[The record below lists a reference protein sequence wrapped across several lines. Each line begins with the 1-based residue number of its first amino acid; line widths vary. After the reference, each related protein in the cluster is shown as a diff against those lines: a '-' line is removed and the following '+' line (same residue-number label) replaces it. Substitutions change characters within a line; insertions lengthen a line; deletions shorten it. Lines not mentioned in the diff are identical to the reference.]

1 MSKQPQHDRVVLVTG
16 AAAGIGA
23 AIAEAAVGAGHR
35 VLLTD
40 VDEAAAQATAARL
53 GGRSA
58 AFRLDIR
65 DPENWTKA
73 FDAAEG
79 EFGPVDILVNNAGI
93 ITTGNTRDL
102 SLEQHRAMVEVN
114 LLGAMTGVYT
124 AIPRM
129 TERGSG
135 HIVTICSMT
144 SFLALPGYAT
154 YGGTKHGLR
163 AFHHAVALEERHGPL
178 DFTIIHPASTRT
190 RMLDQELN
198 DPTAITAF
206 AEKSVPPAE
215 VAKVVVGTFRT
226 KPTEVVFPTFA
237 GRVQQIAGAVPQLI
251 RLLVPTIEA
260 KGRRERDRLLGAGRT
275 RLSDAS
281 GGAR

>member
-23 AIAEAAVGAGHR
+23 ATAEAAVRAGHR

-53 GGRSA
+53 GGRAA

-73 FDAAEG
+73 FDAAEA

-114 LLGAMTGVYT
+114 LLGTMTGVCT

-135 HIVTICSMT
+135 HIVTICSMS

-154 YGGTKHGLR
+154 YGGTKHALR

-206 AEKSVPPAE
+206 AEKSVPPAD
-215 VAKVVVGTFRT
+215 VAKVVVGTFHT
-226 KPTEVVFPTFA
+226 KQTEVVFPPFA

-251 RLLVPTIEA
+251 RLLMPTIEA

-275 RLSDAS
+275 RLSDPS
-281 GGAR
+281 RGAR

>member
-1 MSKQPQHDRVVLVTG
+1 MSKPPQHDRVVLVTG

-23 AIAEAAVGAGHR
+23 AIAAAAVGAGHR

-40 VDEAAAQATAARL
+40 IDEAAAQATATRL
-53 GGRSA
+53 GGRAA

-65 DPENWTKA
+65 DSEGWTKA
-73 FDAAEG
+73 FDAAEA
-79 EFGPVDILVNNAGI
+79 EFGPVDILVNNAGV

-102 SLEQHRAMVEVN
+102 SLAQHRAMVEVN
-114 LLGAMTGVYT
+114 LLGTMTGVCT

-135 HIVTICSMT
+135 HIVTICSMS
-144 SFLALPGYAT
+144 SFLPLPGYAP

-190 RMLDQELN
+190 GMLDQELN

-206 AEKSVPPAE
+206 AEKPVTPAE
-215 VAKVVVGTFRT
+215 VARAVVETFRT
-226 KPTEVVFPTFA
+226 KPTEVVFPALA

-260 KGRRERDRLLGAGRT
+260 KGRRERDRLLRTGPT
-275 RLSDAS
+275 RLSDPS
-281 GGAR
+281 GGS

>member
-1 MSKQPQHDRVVLVTG
+1 MNKQPPHDRVVLVTG

-23 AIAEAAVGAGHR
+23 AIADAAVGAGHR

-40 VDEAAAQATAARL
+40 VDETAAQATAARL
-53 GGRSA
+53 GKRAA

-65 DPENWTKA
+65 DPEGWTKA
-73 FDAAEG
+73 FDAAEA

-93 ITTGNTRDL
+93 ITTGKTRDL

-114 LLGAMTGVYT
+114 LLGTMTGVYT

-135 HIVTICSMT
+135 HIVTICSMS

-178 DFTIIHPASTRT
+178 DFTIIHPAATRT
-190 RMLDQELN
+190 EMLDQELN

-215 VAKVVVGTFRT
+215 VAKVVVESFRT
-226 KPTEVVFPTFA
+226 RPTEVVFPTLA
-237 GRVQQIAGAVPQLI
+237 GRVQQVAGAVPQLI
-251 RLLVPTIEA
+251 RLLVPIIEA
-260 KGRRERDRLLGAGRT
+260 KGRRERDRLLRAGRT
-275 RLSDAS
+275 RLSDPS
-281 GGAR
+281 GGA